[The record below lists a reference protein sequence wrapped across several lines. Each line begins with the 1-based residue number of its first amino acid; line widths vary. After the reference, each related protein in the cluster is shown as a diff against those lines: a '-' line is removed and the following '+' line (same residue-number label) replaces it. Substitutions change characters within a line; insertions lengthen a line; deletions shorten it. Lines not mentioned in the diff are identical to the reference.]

1 MTAFLQGLFTLLT
14 GPLGIAVI
22 GILLIWGIF
31 ETIMHRR
38 AGPVMWAI
46 IGGGAFYA
54 VAWIVA
60 NVLQAAGGA

>member
-1 MTAFLQGLFTLLT
+1 MEAFLQNLFTLLS

-22 GILLIWGIF
+22 GILLVWGIF

-54 VAWIVA
+54 IAWIMA
-60 NVLQAAGGA
+60 TVLGGAGGA